1 MPDPFTIGTAVYGVI
16 SATPGL
22 LDVAKKY
29 TGAPKE
35 LKEEIGAIDA
45 LCKVVHNLALE
56 NRDVALQ
63 EPLGKQLNQHVQL
76 CGKVLTKYED
86 ANVAQRLM
94 HMPKGADRL
103 EKVRR
108 AKNDMMIVNSI
119 IQFVVLKG
127 QGVDVEA
134 ALKTQVEK
142 LESL

>member
-1 MPDPFTIGTAVYGVI
+1 
-16 SATPGL
+16 
-22 LDVAKKY
+22 
-29 TGAPKE
+29 
-35 LKEEIGAIDA
+35 
-45 LCKVVHNLALE
+45 
-56 NRDVALQ
+56 
-63 EPLGKQLNQHVQL
+63 
-76 CGKVLTKYED
+76 
-86 ANVAQRLM
+86 
-94 HMPKGADRL
+94 L